1 MVSRGRVLCGA
12 GRREGEGEGSRGG
25 EGGRGRE
32 GKGGEGPFIPPPPWV
47 CWEWHAPVSLRGE
60 REHHLGG
67 TAARHEAAP
76 TEVRGP
82 ASAAF
87 SDELLDGERLDDGGR
102 AQGALLLQALLL
114 GRALTLRVPNE
125 STSGGLLGLADGQ
138 RGLRGAVAEVGVFQG
153 AHILTHPAES
163 HT

>member
-1 MVSRGRVLCGA
+1 MVSRGRVLWGA
-12 GRREGEGEGSRGG
+12 GGEKGK
-25 EGGRGRE
+25 GRGRGA
-32 GKGGEGPFIPPPPWV
+32 GKGEQRSLPFPTPPRV

-67 TAARHEAAP
+67 TAACHEAAP

-114 GRALTLRVPNE
+114 G
-125 STSGGLLGLADGQ
+125 
-138 RGLRGAVAEVGVFQG
+138 
-153 AHILTHPAES
+153 
-163 HT
+163 